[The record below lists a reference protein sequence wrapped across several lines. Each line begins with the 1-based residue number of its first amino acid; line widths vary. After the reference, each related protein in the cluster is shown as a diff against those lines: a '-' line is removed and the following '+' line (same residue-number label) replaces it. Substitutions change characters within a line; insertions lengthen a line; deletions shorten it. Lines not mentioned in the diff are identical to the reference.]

1 MKLSTLQRM
10 LMLGI
15 VGFICILACCLM
27 AFFAMNMNE
36 AYADTNVLD
45 MPTSF
50 DREIQAPRAK
60 LIVRDAIDNT
70 DVEEEAS
77 KQAAK
82 RDSAVQHLLG
92 SAALGS
98 AVGATSHLNQL
109 KKSAFMPPLER
120 AVYPYDVYYTVSAP
134 HTFTRQAAM
143 WGIPTNM
150 LHELNPGFTDDAK
163 LDAGTKLLVFH
174 RSDYTPLPYSV
185 GPTNRGRILN
195 AWMMPEGDETDGYF
209 LRQERVRA
217 WATENTITSL
227 MAGFKAYANQY
238 PGAPRVNVGDFS
250 KRRGGKITP
259 HASHTSGRDVDIG
272 FVHTVAPNEHHPEHF
287 TRANA
292 TNVDA
297 EKTWFVLKSI
307 IQTGEVKVIYI
318 DASVQK
324 QLYQIAKN
332 ELNQAQLE
340 AIFSIPK
347 HKHSSSAILQHWPG
361 HNNHAHI
368 RFICPEDEPRCKN

>member
-1 MKLSTLQRM
+1 MKLSSLQRM

-15 VGFICILACCLM
+15 VGLACILACCLM
-27 AFFAMNMNE
+27 AHFAMNMNE
-36 AYADTNVLD
+36 AFADTNVLD

-50 DREIQAPRAK
+50 EMNRQAPRVNMFAREVK
-60 LIVRDAIDNT
+60 ENM
-70 DVEEEAS
+70 DVEAEAAR
-77 KQAAK
+77 KAAK

-92 SAALGS
+92 SAAFGS
-98 AVGATSHLNQL
+98 AVGATSHLDNL
-109 KKSAFMPPLER
+109 KKSAFLPPLAR

-134 HTFTRQAAM
+134 HSFTRQATM
-143 WGIPTNM
+143 WGIPTSI
-150 LHELNPGFTDDAK
+150 LHEFNPGFEDNTM
-163 LDAGTKLLVFH
+163 LEAGTKLLVFH

-195 AWMMPEGDETDGYF
+195 GWMMPEGDESSGYF
-209 LRQERVRA
+209 LRQDRPRS

-227 MAGFKAYANQY
+227 MAGFKAYADKY
-238 PGAPRVNVGDFS
+238 PGALRINVGDFS

-272 FVHTVAPNEHHPEHF
+272 FVHTVAPSEHHPEHF
-287 TRANA
+287 TRASA

-324 QLYQIAKN
+324 QLYQIAKD
-332 ELNQAQLE
+332 ELNQTQLE
-340 AIFSIPK
+340 AIFSLPK
-347 HKHSSSAILQHWPG
+347 HKHSSSSILQHWPG
-361 HNNHAHI
+361 HKNHAHI
-368 RFICPEDEPRCKN
+368 RFICPENEPNCRN